1 MSSNRAASYFLPD
14 LNGDFHSE
22 KDLITKPS
30 IATSARIITPAHQ
43 RKCSN
48 RNGKGLQCKR
58 FARIGFKRCAECS
71 HSSFES
77 LKRNF
82 LTRMIVHSKSRDNTK
97 GYKWAPTDYVD
108 RPWLNA
114 MFKRTG
120 PTCYWC
126 GAQNL
131 NCRTRT
137 GADGFTLERLSNDL
151 PHLKRN
157 CVFACG
163 GCNRMSWRKGFC
175 APPFHVRKFRYSLH
189 PHLTQ
194 STMVKH
200 DRMCLELL
208 SH

>member
-1 MSSNRAASYFLPD
+1 MSSNRSASYFLPD
-14 LNGDFHSE
+14 LNGVFHSE
-22 KDLITKPS
+22 KDPLAKPA
-30 IATSARIITPAHQ
+30 IATSARKITGASI
-43 RKCSN
+43 RRCSN
-48 RNGKGLQCKR
+48 RNGRGLPCKR
-58 FARIGFKRCAECS
+58 VARMGFKRCAPCS
-71 HSSFES
+71 RSSYES
-77 LKRNF
+77 IKRNF
-82 LTRMIVHSKSRDNTK
+82 LTRMIVHSKSRDVYK
-97 GYKWAPTDYVD
+97 GFTWEPTNYVD
-108 RPWLNA
+108 RPWLDA

-163 GCNRMSWRKGFC
+163 GCNRASWRKGFN

-189 PHLTQ
+189 PDLTQ
-194 STMVKH
+194 STMVTH
-200 DRMCLELL
+200 DRMCLELQ
-208 SH
+208 S